1 MMRMKINPDLRKRR
15 SICLTGYDYSQAGL
29 YFVTVCVRNKEC
41 LFGTIEN
48 GQMILNEVG
57 KIANDCWLAIP
68 DHFPHAV
75 LHEHIVMPNHVHGIV
90 ELTGDDVGANHHS
103 PLMGSDRAKDHP
115 GLGETG
121 AKDFSL
127 LQAAE
132 FRSPSQTIG
141 SIVRGFKIDV
151 TKGCRQHTNVHHIW
165 QRNYYE
171 HIIRTPASHE
181 KIADYIIHNPAKW
194 QEDSLYQD

>member
-1 MMRMKINPDLRKRR
+1 MDSTYHPAIHHRR
-15 SICLTGYDYSQAGL
+15 SIRLAGYDYAQAGL
-29 YFVTVCVRNKEC
+29 YFVTLCVRNKEC

-48 GQMILNEVG
+48 GEMILNESG

-75 LHEHIVMPNHVHGIV
+75 LHEHIVMPNHVHGII
-90 ELTGDDVGANHHS
+90 EWTGDDVGANHHS
-103 PLMGSDRAKDHP
+103 PLMGAGRAKDHP
-115 GLGETG
+115 GRNETG
-121 AKDFSL
+121 AKDFSP
-127 LQAAE
+127 LQSAE

-141 SIVRGFKIDV
+141 SIVRGFKIGV

-171 HIIRTPASHE
+171 HIIRNARSHRQ
-181 KIADYIIHNPAKW
+181 IADYIATNPLRW
-194 QEDSLYQD
+194 EQDALHA